1 MTLLAVE
8 RIKLFSTRSPW
19 WCAALA
25 IVLTVG
31 FTGLSIGNTDSDLY
45 IDVAS
50 TQFGYQ
56 FGLAVVMV
64 LAALTITTEYRF
76 GTIRST
82 FQAIP
87 HRTPALLA
95 KTAVVALTAG
105 ILGLIC
111 AFGSWALG
119 TALKPTANLALDSA
133 PDWRTVAGVGL
144 VFALAAII
152 AIAVGIM
159 IRHTAGAVALLLTYA
174 LAAENLILLIPDI
187 GDDIHQWMPFNV
199 ANRFLTGNPEPSTRP
214 EYAGPPPSDSTLD
227 PWWALAYFA
236 GVAAVL
242 LTTALVTA
250 KRRDA

>member
-25 IVLTVG
+25 IVMTVG
-31 FTGLSIGNTDSDLY
+31 FAALTIGNTDSDLY
-45 IDVAS
+45 IDVAA

-76 GTIRST
+76 GTIRTT

-87 HRTPALLA
+87 HRGSALLA
-95 KTAVVALTAG
+95 KTAVVSLTAG
-105 ILGLIC
+105 IIGLVC
-111 AFGSWALG
+111 AFGAWGIG
-119 TALKPTANLALDSA
+119 TLVKPTANLALDSA

-144 VFALAAII
+144 VFAVASIM

-159 IRHTAGAVALLLTYA
+159 VRHTAGAVALLLTYA
-174 LAAENLILLIPDI
+174 LAAENLVMLIPDV
-187 GDDIHQWMPFNV
+187 GDDIHQWLPFNV

-214 EYAGPPPSDSTLD
+214 EFAGPPPSDSTLD

-236 GVAAVL
+236 GIAVVL
-242 LTTALVTA
+242 LTAAIVTA